1 MQGIWVGSLV
11 EEVPHTAWQKKKKK
25 KIHKKTLLTLKE
37 RNYVTYIGV
46 DRPVEQNR

>member
-25 KIHKKTLLTLKE
+25 IHKKTLLTLKK